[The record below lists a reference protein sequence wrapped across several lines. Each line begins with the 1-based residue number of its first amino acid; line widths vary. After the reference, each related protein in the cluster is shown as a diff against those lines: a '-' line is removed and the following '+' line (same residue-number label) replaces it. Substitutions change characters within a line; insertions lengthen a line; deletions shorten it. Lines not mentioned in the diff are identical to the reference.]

1 MTTIA
6 DPRQDEID
14 AFWTEARMRANLNRL
29 EVYCGPTE
37 LDSLQPPAS
46 SFGGSREVADKLA
59 DLIVA
64 GTKTATSSAVWDW
77 EADGDDLPRRG
88 DLEIVLDGSGHP
100 RALIV
105 TTAVEIVPFDEVDAE
120 HARLEGEGDQSLDH
134 WRAVHEDFFTEHA
147 AHDHGFASDMPIV
160 CQRFEVLHSRKR
172 PAG

>member
-14 AFWTEARMRANLNRL
+14 ACWTEARMRANLNRL

-88 DLEIVLDGSGHP
+88 P
-100 RALIV
+100 
-105 TTAVEIVPFDEVDAE
+105 
-120 HARLEGEGDQSLDH
+120 QS
-134 WRAVHEDFFTEHA
+134 
-147 AHDHGFASDMPIV
+147 
-160 CQRFEVLHSRKR
+160 
-172 PAG
+172 

>member
-77 EADGDDLPRRG
+77 EADGDDVPRRG

-120 HARLEGEGDQSLDH
+120 HASVRQVDGISTKLPDASGGQVVRRPDTSMP
-134 WRAVHEDFFTEHA
+134 RAVA
-147 AHDHGFASDMPIV
+147 
-160 CQRFEVLHSRKR
+160 HSRAR
-172 PAG
+172 SASSRFPARTSER